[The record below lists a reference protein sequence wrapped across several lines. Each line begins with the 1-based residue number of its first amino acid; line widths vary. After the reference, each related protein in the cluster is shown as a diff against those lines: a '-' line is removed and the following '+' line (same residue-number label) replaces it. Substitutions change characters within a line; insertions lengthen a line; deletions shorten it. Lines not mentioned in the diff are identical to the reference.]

1 MEPVVGVE
9 PTTCSLQN
17 CCSNQLSYTG
27 MGSYFR
33 YERGESVAVSRG
45 IVKGGLS
52 PGQLVDFLLIHL
64 QFRPIF

>member
-27 MGSYFR
+27 MGSYFG
-33 YERGESVAVSRG
+33 YERGESVAVFPW
-45 IVKGGLS
+45 IVKGGL
-52 PGQLVDFLLIHL
+52 GGCQLLDFLLIDL
-64 QFRPIF
+64 

>member
-27 MGSYFR
+27 VAL
-33 YERGESVAVSRG
+33 ERGESIAEATP
-45 IVKGGLS
+45 IVKG
-52 PGQLVDFLLIHL
+52 
-64 QFRPIF
+64 